1 MPGSKVGQGLNRQPE
16 LHRDHASDS
25 SQQKDPHLNI
35 RIDQKKVRV
44 PAGISVAA
52 ALLAHGIETFRLA
65 AEGER
70 RGLFC
75 GMGVCYE
82 CLVTIDG
89 QPDQRACMTLVE
101 EDMQIHSGAQRR

>member
-1 MPGSKVGQGLNRQPE
+1 ML
-16 LHRDHASDS
+16 
-25 SQQKDPHLNI
+25 KDPHLNI
-35 RIDQKKVRV
+35 RIDQKEVRV

-52 ALLAHGIETFRLA
+52 ALLTQGIKTLRWS
-65 AEGER
+65 AEGDP

-89 QPDQRACMTLVE
+89 QPDQRACMSLVE
-101 EDMQIHSGAQRR
+101 EGMHIHTGTQRR